1 MTERRRRR
9 RAVHLGRAAGAAL
22 RRILAGT
29 WEVVRRVWD
38 KAGQDNIFFLAGGIA
53 FNLLLAAVPFLL
65 MLVAVF
71 GFVLQRA
78 VDDPQQAAVDYVL
91 NILPP
96 SQPVVAFTRRLVG
109 DVVAGRRAF
118 GILALVLFIWS
129 STRLFGSLRA
139 VLKDI
144 FDIPEERNILRGKI
158 FDLQMVL
165 VAGTLFIANTGI
177 TVVLEA
183 AQRYG
188 VEWLG
193 VSNRPEARALQAA
206 WGRFLAFGFIFAMF
220 FLIYRYLPVRR
231 TPWRTSLVAA
241 AFTSVAWEVLKG
253 IFAWYV
259 SDVAQYRRTYG
270 ALVTP
275 VVLVLWTYYSGVV
288 FILGGEIAQVYDLMR
303 TRRKQRELLE

>member
-1 MTERRRRR
+1 MTERRRGR
-9 RAVHLGRAAGAAL
+9 RAVNLGRAARAAL
-22 RRILAGT
+22 RRFLSGT
-29 WEVVRRVWD
+29 GEFVRRVWD

-53 FNLLLAAVPFLL
+53 FNILLAAAPFLL
-65 MLVAVF
+65 MLVSIFA
-71 GFVLQRA
+71 FVLQRA

-91 NILPP
+91 RILPP
-96 SQPVVAFTRRLVG
+96 SQPVVAFTRRLVTEIIVG
-109 DVVAGRRAF
+109 KRPLGLVG
-118 GILALVLFIWS
+118 LALFIWS

-139 VLKDI
+139 VLKEI
-144 FDIPEERNILRGKI
+144 FDLPEERNILWGKL
-158 FDLQMVL
+158 FDLQMVV
-165 VAGTLFIANTGI
+165 VAGSLFLLNTGI
-177 TVVLEA
+177 TVVIEG

-193 VSNRPEARALQAA
+193 VSNRPETRAFQSLLGQ
-206 WGRFLAFGFIFAMF
+206 FLAFGFIFVMF
-220 FLIYRYLPVRR
+220 LLIYRFLPVRR

-253 IFAWYV
+253 VFAWYV
-259 SDVAQYRRTYG
+259 SDVATYGATYG

-288 FILGGEIAQVYDLMR
+288 FILGGEIGQVYDLMR